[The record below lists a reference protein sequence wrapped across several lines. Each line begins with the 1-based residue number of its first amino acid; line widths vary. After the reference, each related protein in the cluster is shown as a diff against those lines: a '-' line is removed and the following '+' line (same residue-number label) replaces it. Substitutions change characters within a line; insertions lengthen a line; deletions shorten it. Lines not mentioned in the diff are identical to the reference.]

1 MNQRILIVDD
11 EKAILV
17 AFKKLLKSPNIEV
30 DTAETM
36 GEADNLLKENI
47 YQAVIVDLRLTG
59 VHGEEGLEI
68 IKYVKELH
76 PQTNVILVTGFGSS
90 AVMEK
95 AQALGAAF
103 YFEKPVSSEV
113 LKNALKSLN
122 IG

>member
-1 MNQRILIVDD
+1 VNQRILIVDD